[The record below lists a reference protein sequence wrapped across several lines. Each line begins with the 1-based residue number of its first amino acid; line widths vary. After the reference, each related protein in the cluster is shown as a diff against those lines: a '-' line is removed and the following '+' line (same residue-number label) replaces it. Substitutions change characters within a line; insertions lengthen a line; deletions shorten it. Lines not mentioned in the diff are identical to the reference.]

1 MQKARLNIQ
10 LFGSGTIDG
19 SSTASNCD
27 CRIVWNSTKIDSDNS
42 SFVEMTTQIKKSGSS
57 STTGTFNGVNTID
70 GTEFS
75 VSKKNTWAWGDWRTV
90 ATSSKTVKHNDNG
103 TKQIDISTL
112 LTQNSTTM
120 AGTYRA
126 SRTITLDT
134 INRASRLQTIGN
146 FDLNDTIIIGINKYV
161 TSAVDTLQIKIGD
174 TLIRE
179 VTNIANGYE
188 LTFSDTEKTTI
199 NSLSTSPQ
207 VSLIFLLTTVNG
219 ETVLGTSTQSVLFTL
234 LDKPMF
240 REIYQKE
247 NGKYQVA
254 INGLVNTNINDVLQ
268 VYDDNG
274 NLINNNQILWGPDY
288 NYMAGSQTINLSQK
302 VSEQKNGI
310 VLMWQAYVD
319 GKPQSYD
326 FNYTFVPKHHT
337 LVFPAGGVT
346 CWLSNSSGNIVAT
359 KYIYVYDDKIKGNGI
374 NGLGSTT
381 RSGSGVITNS
391 AHWVLTYVL
400 GV

>member
-10 LFGSGTIDG
+10 LFGSGIIDG

-42 SFVEMTTQIKKSGSS
+42 SLVKMTTQIKKSGSS
-57 STTGTFNGVNTID
+57 STTGTFSGDNIID
-70 GTEFS
+70 GIEFS
-75 VSKKNTWAWGDWRTV
+75 VSKKTTWVWGDWRTV

-103 TKQIDISTL
+103 TKQISISTL
-112 LTQNSTTM
+112 LTQTGTSM

-126 SRTITLDT
+126 SGTITLDT
-134 INRASRLQTIGN
+134 INRASKLQSISN
-146 FDLNDTIIIGINKYV
+146 FDLNDTIIIGIDKYV
-161 TSAVDTLQIKIGD
+161 ISAVDTLQIKIGD

-199 NSLSTSPQ
+199 NSLATNPQ

-219 ETVLGTSTQSVLFTL
+219 GTTLGTSTQSVLVTL

-254 INGLVNTNINDVLQ
+254 INGFVNTEINDVLQ

-274 NLINNNQILWGPDY
+274 NLLNGKTIYENNEGSNGNITLNDSVTGKSCIDIFYKDNDQTYSSVRVYNPDNKHVDISTISRWGNALY
-288 NYMAGSQTINLSQK
+288 IKQKRITI
-302 VSEQKNGI
+302 
-310 VLMWQAYVD
+310 
-319 GKPQSYD
+319 
-326 FNYTFVPKHHT
+326 
-337 LVFPAGGVT
+337 
-346 CWLSNSSGNIVAT
+346 SGN
-359 KYIYVYDDKIKGNGI
+359 K
-374 NGLGSTT
+374 
-381 RSGSGVITNS
+381 ITNGNTAEAS
-391 AHWVLTYVL
+391 FTTAPKIAINTTANNIYITRVVAY
-400 GV
+400 

>member
-1 MQKARLNIQ
+1 MQKAKLNIQ

-27 CRIVWNSTKIDSDNS
+27 CRIVWNSTKIESDNS

-90 ATSSKTVKHNDNG
+90 ATSSKTVKHNDDG

-112 LTQNSTTM
+112 LTQNGTTM

-126 SRTITLDT
+126 SGTITLDT

-219 ETVLGTSTQSVLFTL
+219 ETVLGTSTQSVLVTL

-274 NLINNNQILWGPDY
+274 NLINNNQVLWGPDY
-288 NYMAGSQTINLSQK
+288 YFMSGSNTINLSQK

-310 VLMWQAYVD
+310 VLVWQAYSD
-319 GKPQSYD
+319 NAPQPWDYN
-326 FNYTFVPKHHT
+326 FTFIPKWQIIT
-337 LVFPAGGVT
+337 
-346 CWLSNSSGNIVAT
+346 NSSRGVMCFLATSHAGYIGT
-359 KYIYVYDDKIKGNGI
+359 KYVYLFDDKIKGHNENSTGATKGNSGI
-374 NGLGSTT
+374 TT
-381 RSGSGVITNS
+381 TNN
-391 AHWVLTYVL
+391 HWVLTYVI

>member
-1 MQKARLNIQ
+1 MQKAKLNIQ

-27 CRIVWNSTKIDSDNS
+27 CRIVWNSTKIENDNS
-42 SFVEMTTQIKKSGSS
+42 SLVEMTTQIKKSGSS

-112 LTQNSTTM
+112 LTQNGTTM

-126 SRTITLDT
+126 SGTITLDT

-219 ETVLGTSTQSVLFTL
+219 ETVLGTSTQSVLVTL

-288 NYMAGSQTINLSQK
+288 YFMSAGNTINLSQK

-310 VLMWQAYVD
+310 VLVWQAYSND
-319 GKPQSYD
+319 APQPWDYN
-326 FNYTFVPKHHT
+326 FTFIPKWQVIT
-337 LVFPAGGVT
+337 
-346 CWLSNSSGNIVAT
+346 NSSRGVMCFLATSQAGYIGT
-359 KYIYVYDDKIKGNGI
+359 KYLYLFDDKIKGYNENSTGATKGNSGI
-374 NGLGSTT
+374 TT
-381 RSGSGVITNS
+381 TNN
-391 AHWVLTYVL
+391 HWVLTYVL

>member
-27 CRIVWNSTKIDSDNS
+27 CRIVWNSTKIENDNS
-42 SFVEMTTQIKKSGSS
+42 SLVEMTTQIKKSGSS
-57 STTGTFNGVNTID
+57 SITGTFNGVNTID
-70 GTEFS
+70 GTKFS

-90 ATSSKTVKHNDNG
+90 ATSSKTVKHNDDG

-112 LTQNSTTM
+112 LTQNGTTM

-126 SRTITLDT
+126 SGTITLDT

-219 ETVLGTSTQSVLFTL
+219 ETVLGTSTQSVLVTL

-274 NLINNNQILWGPDY
+274 NLINNNQVLWGPDY
-288 NYMAGSQTINLSQK
+288 YFMSGSNTINLSQK

-310 VLMWQAYVD
+310 VLVWQAYSD
-319 GKPQSYD
+319 NAPQPWDYN
-326 FNYTFVPKHHT
+326 FTFIPKWQVIT
-337 LVFPAGGVT
+337 
-346 CWLSNSSGNIVAT
+346 NSSKGVSCFLVNSTGTILGT
-359 KYIYVYDDKIKGNGI
+359 KYVYLFDDKIKGYNE
-374 NGLGSTT
+374 NSTGSTK
-381 RSGSGVITNS
+381 RNSGITTTNN
-391 AHWVLTYVL
+391 HWVLTYVL

>member
-27 CRIVWNSTKIDSDNS
+27 CRIVWNSTKIENDNS
-42 SFVEMTTQIKKSGSS
+42 SLVEMTTQIKKSGSS

-90 ATSSKTVKHNDNG
+90 ATSSKTVKHNDDG

-112 LTQNSTTM
+112 LTQNGTTM

-126 SRTITLDT
+126 SGTITLDT

-219 ETVLGTSTQSVLFTL
+219 ETVLGTSTQSVLVTL

-274 NLINNNQILWGPDY
+274 NLINNNQVLWGPDY
-288 NYMAGSQTINLSQK
+288 YFMSGSNTINLSQK

-310 VLMWQAYVD
+310 VLVWQAYSD
-319 GKPQSYD
+319 NAPQPWDYN
-326 FNYTFVPKHHT
+326 FTFIPKWQVIT
-337 LVFPAGGVT
+337 
-346 CWLSNSSGNIVAT
+346 NSSRGVMCFLATSHASYIGT
-359 KYIYVYDDKIKGNGI
+359 KYVYLFDDKIKGYNDNSTGATKGNSGI
-374 NGLGSTT
+374 TT
-381 RSGSGVITNS
+381 TNN
-391 AHWVLTYVL
+391 HWVLTYVI

>member
-27 CRIVWNSTKIDSDNS
+27 CRIVWNSTKIENDNS
-42 SFVEMTTQIKKSGSS
+42 SLVEMTTQIKKSGSS

-70 GTEFS
+70 GTKFS

-90 ATSSKTVKHNDNG
+90 ATSSKTVKHNDDG

-112 LTQNSTTM
+112 LTQNGTTM

-126 SRTITLDT
+126 SGTITLDT

-219 ETVLGTSTQSVLFTL
+219 ETVLGTSTQSVLVTL

-274 NLINNNQILWGPDY
+274 NLINNNQVLWGPDY
-288 NYMAGSQTINLSQK
+288 YFMSGSNTINLSQK

-310 VLMWQAYVD
+310 VLVWQAYSD
-319 GKPQSYD
+319 NAPQPWDYN
-326 FNYTFVPKHHT
+326 FTFIPKWQVIT
-337 LVFPAGGVT
+337 
-346 CWLSNSSGNIVAT
+346 NSSKGVSCFLVNSTGTILGT
-359 KYIYVYDDKIKGNGI
+359 KYVYLFDDKIKGYNE
-374 NGLGSTT
+374 NSTGSTK
-381 RSGSGVITNS
+381 RNSGITTTNN
-391 AHWVLTYVL
+391 HWVLTYVL

>member
-27 CRIVWNSTKIDSDNS
+27 CRIVWNSTKIENDNS
-42 SFVEMTTQIKKSGSS
+42 SLVEMTTQIKKSGSS

-90 ATSSKTVKHNDNG
+90 ATSSKTVKHNNDG

-112 LTQNSTTM
+112 LTQNGTTM

-126 SRTITLDT
+126 SGTITLDT

-219 ETVLGTSTQSVLFTL
+219 ETVLGTSTQSVLVTL

-274 NLINNNQILWGPDY
+274 NLINNNQVLWGPDY
-288 NYMAGSQTINLSQK
+288 YFMSGSNTINLSQK

-310 VLMWQAYVD
+310 VLVWQAYSD
-319 GKPQSYD
+319 NAPQPWDYN
-326 FNYTFVPKHHT
+326 FTFIPKWQVIT
-337 LVFPAGGVT
+337 
-346 CWLSNSSGNIVAT
+346 NSSKGVSCFLVNSTGTILGT
-359 KYIYVYDDKIKGNGI
+359 KYVYLFDDKIKGYNE
-374 NGLGSTT
+374 NSTGSTK
-381 RSGSGVITNS
+381 RNSGITTTNN
-391 AHWVLTYVL
+391 HWVLTYVL

>member
-42 SFVEMTTQIKKSGSS
+42 SLVEMTTQIKKSGSS

-90 ATSSKTVKHNDNG
+90 ATSSKTVKHNDDG

-112 LTQNSTTM
+112 LTQNGTTM

-126 SRTITLDT
+126 SGTITLDT

-188 LTFSDTEKTTI
+188 LTFNDTEKTTI

-219 ETVLGTSTQSVLFTL
+219 ETVLGTSTQSVLVTL

-288 NYMAGSQTINLSQK
+288 YFMSGSNTINLSQK

-310 VLMWQAYVD
+310 VLVWQAYSND
-319 GKPQSYD
+319 APQPWDYN
-326 FNYTFVPKHHT
+326 FTFIPKWQVIT
-337 LVFPAGGVT
+337 
-346 CWLSNSSGNIVAT
+346 NSSRGVVCFLATSHAGYIGT
-359 KYIYVYDDKIKGNGI
+359 KYVYLFDDKIKGYNDNSTGATKGNSGI
-374 NGLGSTT
+374 TT
-381 RSGSGVITNS
+381 TNN
-391 AHWVLTYVL
+391 HWVLTYVI

>member
-1 MQKARLNIQ
+1 MQKAKLNIQ

-27 CRIVWNSTKIDSDNS
+27 CRIVWNSTKIDNDNS
-42 SFVEMTTQIKKSGSS
+42 SLVEMTTQIKKSGSS
-57 STTGTFNGVNTID
+57 STTGTFSGVNTID

-75 VSKKNTWAWGDWRTV
+75 VSKKATWAWGDWRTV
-90 ATSSKTVKHNDNG
+90 ATSSKTVKHDDDG
-103 TKQIDISTL
+103 TKQISISTL
-112 LTQNSTTM
+112 LTQTGTTM

-126 SRTITLDT
+126 SGTITLDT
-134 INRASRLQTIGN
+134 INRASKLQPISTFNI
-146 FDLNDTIIIGINKYV
+146 NDTINIGINKYV
-161 TSAVDTLQIKIGD
+161 SSAVDTLQIKIGD

-207 VSLIFLLTTVNG
+207 VPLIFLLTTVNDG
-219 ETVLGTSTQSVLFTL
+219 TTLGTSTQSTSVTL

-254 INGLVNTNINDVLQ
+254 INGLVNTEIKDVLQ
-268 VYDDNG
+268 VYDDAG

-288 NYMAGSQTINLSQK
+288 YYMTSGNTVNLSQK
-302 VSEQKNGI
+302 ISEQKNGI
-310 VLMWQAYVD
+310 VLVWQAYD
-319 GKPQSYD
+319 NDEPKPWH
-326 FNYTFVPKHHT
+326 FNFCFIPKWQALT
-337 LVFPAGGVT
+337 NPSRGVSM
-346 CWLSNSSGNIVAT
+346 WLTNDVGSQVAS
-359 KYIYVYDDKIKGNGI
+359 KYVYIYDDKIVGND
-374 NGLGSTT
+374 NNSTGAT
-381 RSGSGVITNS
+381 KRGSGITVTNN
-391 AHWVLTYVL
+391 HWVLTYVI

>member
-10 LFGSGTIDG
+10 LFGSGIIDG

-42 SFVEMTTQIKKSGSS
+42 SLVKMTTQIKKSGSS
-57 STTGTFNGVNTID
+57 STTGTFSGANIID

-75 VSKKNTWAWGDWRTV
+75 VSKKATWVWGDWRTV
-90 ATSSKTVKHNDNG
+90 ATSSKTVKHNDDG
-103 TKQIDISTL
+103 TKQISISTL
-112 LTQNSTTM
+112 LTQTGTSM

-126 SRTITLDT
+126 SGTITLDT
-134 INRASRLQTIGN
+134 INRASKLQSISN
-146 FDLNDTIIIGINKYV
+146 FDLNDTVIIGINKYV

-219 ETVLGTSTQSVLFTL
+219 GTTLGTSTQSVLVTL
-234 LDKPMF
+234 LDKSMF

-254 INGLVNTNINDVLQ
+254 INGFVNTSGEVLQ
-268 VYDDNG
+268 VYDDSG
-274 NLINNNQILWGPDY
+274 NLVTPNAYSLSEIRIGTWIDGRPIYRKVIPFNFSSSANRVNIKHGISNIDNVIKAYGFINNPGEARFIPQIFYTMESLYSVTLYVVTAANFSVFYGDWTKDRANTLHPVAILEYTKSTD
-288 NYMAGSQTINLSQK
+288 SPQTK
-302 VSEQKNGI
+302 
-310 VLMWQAYVD
+310 
-319 GKPQSYD
+319 
-326 FNYTFVPKHHT
+326 
-337 LVFPAGGVT
+337 GG
-346 CWLSNSSGNIVAT
+346 A
-359 KYIYVYDDKIKGNGI
+359 
-374 NGLGSTT
+374 
-381 RSGSGVITNS
+381 
-391 AHWVLTYVL
+391 
-400 GV
+400 

>member
-1 MQKARLNIQ
+1 MQKAKLNIQ

-27 CRIVWNSTKIDSDNS
+27 CRIVWNSTKIDSNNS
-42 SFVEMTTQIKKSGSS
+42 SLVEITTQIKKSGSS
-57 STTGTFNGVNTID
+57 STTGTFNGTNIID

-90 ATSSKTVKHNDNG
+90 ATSSKTVKHNDDG
-103 TKQIDISTL
+103 TKQIDVSTL
-112 LTQNSTTM
+112 LTQTGTTM

-126 SRTITLDT
+126 SGTITLDT
-134 INRASRLQTIGN
+134 INRASKLQTIGN
-146 FDLNDTIIIGINKYV
+146 FDLNDTIIIGIDKYV

-188 LTFSDTEKTTI
+188 LTFSSTEKTTI

-207 VSLIFLLTTVNG
+207 VSLIFLLTTVNDG
-219 ETVLGTSTQSVLFTL
+219 TTLGTSTQNVLVTL

-254 INGLVNTNINDVLQ
+254 INGFVNTGISDVLQ

-288 NYMAGSQTINLSQK
+288 YYMTSGNIVNLSQK

-310 VLMWQAYVD
+310 VLVWQAYD
-319 GKPQSYD
+319 DNEPKPWH
-326 FNYTFVPKHHT
+326 FNFCFVPKWQA
-337 LVFPAGGVT
+337 LINSGRGVSM
-346 CWLSNSSGNIVAT
+346 WLTNDVGSQVAS
-359 KYIYVYDDKIKGNGI
+359 KYVYVYDDKIVGND
-374 NGLGSTT
+374 NNSTGAT
-381 RSGSGVITNS
+381 KRGSGITVTNN
-391 AHWVLTYVL
+391 HWVLTYVI

>member
-1 MQKARLNIQ
+1 MQKAKLNIQ

-42 SFVEMTTQIKKSGSS
+42 SLVEMTTQIKKSGSS

-75 VSKKNTWAWGDWRTV
+75 VSKKATWAWGDWRTV
-90 ATSSKTVKHNDNG
+90 ATSSKTVKHNDDG
-103 TKQIDISTL
+103 TKQISISTL
-112 LTQNSTTM
+112 LNQTGTTM

-126 SRTITLDT
+126 SGTITLDT
-134 INRASRLQTIGN
+134 INRASKLQPIDTFNI
-146 FDLNDTIIIGINKYV
+146 NDTINIGINKYV
-161 TSAVDTLQIKIGD
+161 SSAIDTLQIKIGD

-179 VTNIANGYE
+179 ITNIANGYE
-188 LTFSDTEKTTI
+188 LTFSDAEKSTI
-199 NSLSTSPQ
+199 NSLATDPQ
-207 VSLIFLLTTVNG
+207 VFLIFLLTTVNG
-219 ETVLGTSTQSVLFTL
+219 STTLGISTQSTSVTL

-288 NYMAGSQTINLSQK
+288 YYMTSGNTVNLSQK

-310 VLMWQAYVD
+310 VLVWQAYD
-319 GKPQSYD
+319 NDEPKPWH
-326 FNYTFVPKHHT
+326 FNFCFVPKWQA
-337 LVFPAGGVT
+337 LINSGRGVSM
-346 CWLSNSSGNIVAT
+346 WLTNDVGSQVAS
-359 KYIYVYDDKIKGNGI
+359 KYVYVYDDKIVGND
-374 NGLGSTT
+374 NNSTGAT
-381 RSGSGVITNS
+381 KRGSGITVTNN
-391 AHWVLTYVL
+391 HWVLTYVI

>member
-10 LFGSGTIDG
+10 LFGSGIIDG

-27 CRIVWNSTKIDSDNS
+27 CRIVWNSTKIESDNS
-42 SFVEMTTQIKKSGSS
+42 SLVEMTTQIKKSGSS
-57 STTGTFNGVNTID
+57 STTGTFNGVNIID

-90 ATSSKTVKHNDNG
+90 ATSSKTVKHNDDG

-112 LTQNSTTM
+112 LTQTGTTM

-126 SRTITLDT
+126 SGTITLDT

-207 VSLIFLLTTVNG
+207 VSLIFLLTTVNDG
-219 ETVLGTSTQSVLFTL
+219 TTLGTSTQSVLVTL

-288 NYMAGSQTINLSQK
+288 YFMSGSNTINLSQK

-310 VLMWQAYVD
+310 VLVWQAYSD
-319 GKPQSYD
+319 NAPQPWDYN
-326 FNYTFVPKHHT
+326 FTFIPKWQVIT
-337 LVFPAGGVT
+337 
-346 CWLSNSSGNIVAT
+346 NSSRGVMCFLATSHASYIGT
-359 KYIYVYDDKIKGNGI
+359 KYVYLFDDKIKGYNDNSTGATKGNSGI
-374 NGLGSTT
+374 TT
-381 RSGSGVITNS
+381 TNN
-391 AHWVLTYVL
+391 HWVLTYVI

>member
-42 SFVEMTTQIKKSGSS
+42 SLVEMTTQIKKSGSS

-90 ATSSKTVKHNDNG
+90 ATSSKTVKHNDDG

-112 LTQNSTTM
+112 LTQNGTTM

-126 SRTITLDT
+126 SGTITLDT

-188 LTFSDTEKTTI
+188 LTFNDTEKTTI

-219 ETVLGTSTQSVLFTL
+219 ETVLGTSTQSVLVTL
-234 LDKPMF
+234 LDKSMF

-288 NYMAGSQTINLSQK
+288 YFMSGSNTINLSQK

-310 VLMWQAYVD
+310 VLVWQAYSD
-319 GKPQSYD
+319 NAPQPWDYN
-326 FNYTFVPKHHT
+326 FTFIPKWQVIT
-337 LVFPAGGVT
+337 
-346 CWLSNSSGNIVAT
+346 NSSRGVVCYLATSHASYIGT
-359 KYIYVYDDKIKGNGI
+359 KYVYLFDDKIKGYNNNSTGATKGNSGI
-374 NGLGSTT
+374 TT
-381 RSGSGVITNS
+381 TNN
-391 AHWVLTYVL
+391 HWVLTYVI

>member
-1 MQKARLNIQ
+1 MQKAKLNIQ

-42 SFVEMTTQIKKSGSS
+42 SLVEMTTQIKKSGSS
-57 STTGTFNGVNTID
+57 STTGTFSGVNTID

-75 VSKKNTWAWGDWRTV
+75 VSKKATWAWGDWRTV
-90 ATSSKTVKHNDNG
+90 ATSSKTVKHNDDG
-103 TKQIDISTL
+103 TKQISISTL
-112 LTQNSTTM
+112 LTQTGTTM

-126 SRTITLDT
+126 SGTITLDT
-134 INRASRLQTIGN
+134 INRASKLQPIDTFNI
-146 FDLNDTIIIGINKYV
+146 NDTIDIGINKYV
-161 TSAVDTLQIKIGD
+161 SSAVDTLQIKIGD

-179 VTNIANGYE
+179 VTNITNGYE

-199 NSLSTSPQ
+199 NSLATDPQ
-207 VSLIFLLTTVNG
+207 VSLIFLLTTVNDG
-219 ETVLGTSTQSVLFTL
+219 ITLGTSTQSTSVTL

-254 INGLVNTNINDVLQ
+254 INGLVNTNINEVLQ

-288 NYMAGSQTINLSQK
+288 YFMSAGNTVNLSQK

-310 VLMWQAYVD
+310 ILVWQAYSD
-319 GKPQSYD
+319 NAPQPWDYN
-326 FNYTFVPKHHT
+326 FTFIPKQQ
-337 LVFPAGGVT
+337 
-346 CWLSNSSGNIVAT
+346 
-359 KYIYVYDDKIKGNGI
+359 
-374 NGLGSTT
+374 
-381 RSGSGVITNS
+381 VITNPS
-391 AHWVLTYVL
+391 RGVVCFLATSHANYVGTKYVYVFDNKITGHNENSTGATKGSSGITTTNNHWVLTYVI

>member
-27 CRIVWNSTKIDSDNS
+27 CRIVWNSTKIENDNS
-42 SFVEMTTQIKKSGSS
+42 SLVEMTTQIKKSGSG

-70 GTEFS
+70 GIEFS

-90 ATSSKTVKHNDNG
+90 ATSSKTVKHNDDG

-112 LTQNSTTM
+112 LTQNGTTM

-126 SRTITLDT
+126 SGTITLDT

-179 VTNIANGYE
+179 ITNIANGYE

-219 ETVLGTSTQSVLFTL
+219 ETVLGTSTQSVLVTL
-234 LDKPMF
+234 LDNPMF

-274 NLINNNQILWGPDY
+274 NLINNNQVLYGPDY
-288 NYMAGSQTINLSQK
+288 YFMSGSNTINLSQK

-310 VLMWQAYVD
+310 VLVWQAYSD
-319 GKPQSYD
+319 NAPQPWDYN
-326 FNYTFVPKHHT
+326 FTFIPKWQVIT
-337 LVFPAGGVT
+337 
-346 CWLSNSSGNIVAT
+346 NSSRGVSCFLVNSTGTILGT
-359 KYIYVYDDKIKGNGI
+359 KYVYLFDDKIKGHNE
-374 NGLGSTT
+374 NSTGSTK
-381 RSGSGVITNS
+381 RNSGITTTNNY
-391 AHWVLTYVL
+391 WVLTYVL

>member
-42 SFVEMTTQIKKSGSS
+42 SLVKMTTQIKKSGSS
-57 STTGTFNGVNTID
+57 STTGTFSGDNIID

-75 VSKKNTWAWGDWRTV
+75 VSKKATWAWGDWRTV
-90 ATSSKTVKHNDNG
+90 ATSSKTVKHADDG
-103 TKQIDISTL
+103 TKQISISTL
-112 LTQNSTTM
+112 LTQTGTSM

-126 SRTITLDT
+126 SGTITLDT
-134 INRASRLQTIGN
+134 INRASKLQPISN
-146 FDLNDTIIIGINKYV
+146 FDLNATIIIGINKYV

-199 NSLSTSPQ
+199 NSLATNPQ
-207 VSLIFLLTTVNG
+207 VSLIFLLTTVNDG
-219 ETVLGTSTQSVLFTL
+219 ITLGNSTQNVLVTL

-254 INGLVNTNINDVLQ
+254 INGFVNTEINDVLQ

-274 NLINNNQILWGPDY
+274 NLLNGKTIYENNGGSNGNITLNDSVTGKNYIDIFYRDNDETYSSVRVYNPDNKNVDISTISRWGNTLY
-288 NYMAGSQTINLSQK
+288 IKQK
-302 VSEQKNGI
+302 RIKI
-310 VLMWQAYVD
+310 
-319 GKPQSYD
+319 
-326 FNYTFVPKHHT
+326 
-337 LVFPAGGVT
+337 
-346 CWLSNSSGNIVAT
+346 SGNKIANGNTTEVSFTTAPKIAINTTANSIYITRVVA
-359 KYIYVYDDKIKGNGI
+359 Y
-374 NGLGSTT
+374 
-381 RSGSGVITNS
+381 
-391 AHWVLTYVL
+391 
-400 GV
+400 

>member
-27 CRIVWNSTKIDSDNS
+27 CRIVWNSTKIENDNS
-42 SFVEMTTQIKKSGSS
+42 SLVEMTTQIKKSGSS

-90 ATSSKTVKHNDNG
+90 ATSSKTVKHNDDG

-112 LTQNSTTM
+112 LTQNGTTM

-126 SRTITLDT
+126 SGTITLDT

-219 ETVLGTSTQSVLFTL
+219 ETVLGTSTQSVLVTL

-274 NLINNNQILWGPDY
+274 NLINNNQVLWGPDY
-288 NYMAGSQTINLSQK
+288 YFMSGSNTINLSQK

-310 VLMWQAYVD
+310 VLVWQAYSD
-319 GKPQSYD
+319 NAPQPWDYN
-326 FNYTFVPKHHT
+326 FTFIPKWQVIT
-337 LVFPAGGVT
+337 
-346 CWLSNSSGNIVAT
+346 NSSKGVSCFLVNSTGTILGT
-359 KYIYVYDDKIKGNGI
+359 KYVYLFDDKIKGYNE
-374 NGLGSTT
+374 NSTGSTK
-381 RSGSGVITNS
+381 RNSGITTTNN
-391 AHWVLTYVL
+391 HWVLTYVL

>member
-10 LFGSGTIDG
+10 LFGSGIIDG

-42 SFVEMTTQIKKSGSS
+42 SLVEMTTQIKKSGSS
-57 STTGTFNGVNTID
+57 STTGTFSGANIID

-75 VSKKNTWAWGDWRTV
+75 VSKKTTWVWGDWRTV

-103 TKQIDISTL
+103 TKQISISTF
-112 LTQNSTTM
+112 LTQIGTTM

-126 SRTITLDT
+126 SGAITLDT
-134 INRASRLQTIGN
+134 INRASKLQTIDN
-146 FDLNDTIIIGINKYV
+146 FDLNDTIIIGIDKYV
-161 TSAVDTLQIKIGD
+161 ISAVDTLQIKIGD

-199 NSLSTSPQ
+199 NSLATNPQ

-219 ETVLGTSTQSVLFTL
+219 STTLGTSTQSVLVTL
-234 LDKPMF
+234 LDKTMF

-254 INGLVNTNINDVLQ
+254 INGFVNTEINDVLQ

-274 NLINNNQILWGPDY
+274 NLLNGKTIYENNEGSNGNITLNDSVAGKNYIDIFYKDNDQTYSSVRVYNPDNKHVDISTISRWGNALY
-288 NYMAGSQTINLSQK
+288 IKQKRITI
-302 VSEQKNGI
+302 
-310 VLMWQAYVD
+310 
-319 GKPQSYD
+319 
-326 FNYTFVPKHHT
+326 
-337 LVFPAGGVT
+337 
-346 CWLSNSSGNIVAT
+346 SGN
-359 KYIYVYDDKIKGNGI
+359 KITNGNTTEVSFTTAPKI
-374 NGLGSTT
+374 AISTT
-381 RSGSGVITNS
+381 ANNIYITRVV
-391 AHWVLTYVL
+391 AY
-400 GV
+400 